1 MVVSEYDKTHMHNC
15 LDKARGCAMA
25 TIANIYERYEHRDGL
40 SDVDID
46 KVKDSLQILMYVK
59 SLE

>member
-1 MVVSEYDKTHMHNC
+1 MDVSNYNKTHLHDC
-15 LDKARGCAMA
+15 LDRARCCAMA
-25 TIANIYERYEHRDGL
+25 TIVNIYDRYEHRDGL

-46 KVKDSLQILMYVK
+46 KVKDSLQILMYIK

>member
-1 MVVSEYDKTHMHNC
+1 MHNC
-15 LDKARGCAMA
+15 LDKARCCAMA